1 MANKLVVLA
10 GPDEGRVFPLGTE
23 VLLLGRGRAT
33 DTHLIDPQV
42 SRVHCQVLPENGK
55 HVVVDFDSAGG
66 TFVNGKQISRHELR
80 AGDLVRI
87 GTTHLQ
93 FVTDQGGAPATAAA
107 PTARGAKAKAKV
119 ATAGAWAEWLV
130 GQGLTHSK
138 TGQPLGR

>member
-80 AGDLVRI
+80 TGDLVRI
-87 GTTHLQ
+87 GTTHMQ
-93 FVTDQGGAPATAAA
+93 FVADRDGVPDAAAA
-107 PTARGAKAKAKV
+107 PAAKRAKAKV
-119 ATAGAWAEWLV
+119 AREGAWAEALV
-130 GQGLTHSK
+130 GQEVTH
-138 TGQPLGR
+138 